1 MPFIG
6 IHVFLV
12 LLSTSHQL
20 TKCLLYKVDLGFCA
34 VPIVAWFK
42 VLCLSGPQIP
52 WAILISEFLR
62 LSHPLRLLSRA
73 CFWWILQYQRI
84 ANSLLRLAA

>member
-34 VPIVAWFK
+34 GPIVA
-42 VLCLSGPQIP
+42 
-52 WAILISEFLR
+52 
-62 LSHPLRLLSRA
+62 
-73 CFWWILQYQRI
+73 
-84 ANSLLRLAA
+84 